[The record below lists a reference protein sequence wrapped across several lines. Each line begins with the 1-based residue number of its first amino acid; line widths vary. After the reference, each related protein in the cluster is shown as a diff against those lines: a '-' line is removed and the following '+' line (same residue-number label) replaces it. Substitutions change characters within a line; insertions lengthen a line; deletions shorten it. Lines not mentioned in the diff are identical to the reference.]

1 MSSQFLPPCP
11 PPCPPTL
18 SHSAARIRG
27 SLLGLISGKNC
38 VGEAT
43 TIPLNA
49 RGSGWPLRASPA
61 HPRRA
66 GEIRGESVRS
76 RAAMLVNALSQHRRA
91 SRGHVRERARMG
103 ERATGDKRGQL
114 AGFVPVRR
122 LSGYP
127 ALRLSR
133 LYGPS
138 VAACRRPS
146 ANDSGRQRRRSM
158 GPATGRQRAAIRD
171 ALRPASG
178 DRHPAGQA
186 SDAEPAYQGKAR

>member
-146 ANDSGRQRRRSM
+146 ANDSGRQR
-158 GPATGRQRAAIRD
+158 ATAASQHGASDRPTAGLIRD

-186 SDAEPAYQGKAR
+186 